1 LQSRT
6 KNDIIETIFNK
17 GIKGNVMAYISN
29 EEINEIR
36 SRANIVD
43 IISGYLQVSS
53 KGKNYVALC
62 PFHNDHS
69 PSLIISPEKQI
80 FNCFTCRTGGNV
92 FSFVMKYENVSF
104 AEAVSIVAK
113 KVGFNLK
120 NDVFV
125 KSENKYSK
133 DYEIYEYAM
142 KYYLNNIN
150 TTDGSKAREYL
161 LKRGINETII
171 KEFKLGYS
179 GSSKDTFYKL
189 ATNKGWDIETL
200 NKLGLI
206 NKVNEN
212 VYDTFINRVVIPIE
226 NLKGEVVG
234 FTGRI
239 FNGEDNTA
247 KYLNTKETEIFKKSS
262 LLFNYHNAKNYIRDR
277 KSVIVVE
284 GNMDAIKMSAK
295 GFKNVVALM
304 GVALSNEQIDI
315 LKRLKV
321 PVILMLDNDNAGEDA
336 TIKNGESLI
345 NSGVDT
351 KVIRLSGAKDPDE
364 YLEKFGIDA
373 MQNNIDKA
381 IKYIDF
387 KIECLKKDK
396 DLSNMEDLI
405 TYVKE
410 VINSI
415 NGEDDLT
422 KEIILSKISKDYA
435 IDIDILKSNLK
446 TEVKKDAKK
455 EETQEV
461 RDKKLTKYQKA
472 SHKVLYYM
480 LMDSKYINLYKNTLG
495 YFKERIERVLASE
508 IVYYESN
515 NGNIDVADFTTTIMG
530 SEDEYEFLQI
540 ILSENG
546 NTSVSDEEF
555 NSCVKA
561 ILDIY
566 KKDEI
571 IKVKGLI
578 ASELDQT
585 KKEELVKKLIDLK
598 RKCE

>member
-1 LQSRT
+1 
-6 KNDIIETIFNK
+6 
-17 GIKGNVMAYISN
+17 MAYISN

-150 TTDGSKAREYL
+150 TTDGSKARDYL

-304 GVALSNEQIDI
+304 GVALSKEQIDI

-321 PVILMLDNDNAGEDA
+321 PVILMLDNDNAGEEA

-351 KVIRLSGAKDPDE
+351 KVVRLSGAKDPDE

-446 TEVKKDAKK
+446 TEVKKDVKK

>member
-1 LQSRT
+1 
-6 KNDIIETIFNK
+6 
-17 GIKGNVMAYISN
+17 MAYISN

-304 GVALSNEQIDI
+304 GVALSKEQIDI

-321 PVILMLDNDNAGEDA
+321 PVILMLDNDNAGEEA

-446 TEVKKDAKK
+446 TEVKKDVKK

-461 RDKKLTKYQKA
+461 RDKKITKYQKA

>member
-1 LQSRT
+1 
-6 KNDIIETIFNK
+6 
-17 GIKGNVMAYISN
+17 MAYISN

-53 KGKNYVALC
+53 KGKNYIALC

-321 PVILMLDNDNAGEDA
+321 PVILMLDNDNAGEEA

-351 KVIRLSGAKDPDE
+351 KVVRLSGAKDPDE
-364 YLEKFGIDA
+364 YLEKFSIDA

>member
-1 LQSRT
+1 
-6 KNDIIETIFNK
+6 
-17 GIKGNVMAYISN
+17 MAYISN

-304 GVALSNEQIDI
+304 GVALSKEQIDI

-321 PVILMLDNDNAGEDA
+321 PVILMLDNDNAGEEA

-351 KVIRLSGAKDPDE
+351 KVVRLSGAKDPDE
-364 YLEKFGIDA
+364 YLEKFSIDA

-455 EETQEV
+455 EEVVEV

>member
-1 LQSRT
+1 
-6 KNDIIETIFNK
+6 
-17 GIKGNVMAYISN
+17 MAYISN

-212 VYDTFINRVVIPIE
+212 VYDTFINRIVIPIE

-321 PVILMLDNDNAGEDA
+321 PVILMLDNDNAGEEA

-351 KVIRLSGAKDPDE
+351 KVVRLSGAKDPDE

-446 TEVKKDAKK
+446 TEVKKDVKK

>member
-1 LQSRT
+1 
-6 KNDIIETIFNK
+6 
-17 GIKGNVMAYISN
+17 MAYISN

-321 PVILMLDNDNAGEDA
+321 PVILMLDNDNAGEEA

-345 NSGVDT
+345 NSDVDT
-351 KVIRLSGAKDPDE
+351 KVVRLSGAKDPDE

-422 KEIILSKISKDYA
+422 KEIILSKISKDYV

-446 TEVKKDAKK
+446 TEVKKDVKK
-455 EETQEV
+455 EEVVEV

-515 NGNIDVADFTTTIMG
+515 NGNIDVADFTTTIME

>member
-1 LQSRT
+1 
-6 KNDIIETIFNK
+6 
-17 GIKGNVMAYISN
+17 MAYISN

-53 KGKNYVALC
+53 KGKNFVALC

-142 KYYLNNIN
+142 KFYLNNIN
-150 TTDGSKAREYL
+150 TADGSKAREYL

-212 VYDTFINRVVIPIE
+212 VYDTFINRIVIPIE

-351 KVIRLSGAKDPDE
+351 KVVRLSGAKDPDE

>member
-1 LQSRT
+1 
-6 KNDIIETIFNK
+6 
-17 GIKGNVMAYISN
+17 MAYISN

-150 TTDGSKAREYL
+150 TTDGSKARDYL

-321 PVILMLDNDNAGEDA
+321 PVILMLDNDNAGEEA

-351 KVIRLSGAKDPDE
+351 KVVRLSGAKDPDE

-446 TEVKKDAKK
+446 TEVKKDVKK
-455 EETQEV
+455 EEVVEV

>member
-1 LQSRT
+1 
-6 KNDIIETIFNK
+6 
-17 GIKGNVMAYISN
+17 MAYISN

-150 TTDGSKAREYL
+150 TTDGSKARDYL

-179 GSSKDTFYKL
+179 GSSKDTFYRL

-351 KVIRLSGAKDPDE
+351 KVVRLSGAKDPDE

-415 NGEDDLT
+415 NSEDDLT

-455 EETQEV
+455 EEVVEV

>member
-1 LQSRT
+1 
-6 KNDIIETIFNK
+6 
-17 GIKGNVMAYISN
+17 MAYISN

-150 TTDGSKAREYL
+150 TADGSKAREYL

-212 VYDTFINRVVIPIE
+212 VYDTFINRIVIPIE

-321 PVILMLDNDNAGEDA
+321 PVILMLDNDNAGEEA

-351 KVIRLSGAKDPDE
+351 KVVRLSGAKDPDE
-364 YLEKFGIDA
+364 YLEKFSIDA

>member
-1 LQSRT
+1 
-6 KNDIIETIFNK
+6 
-17 GIKGNVMAYISN
+17 MAYISN

-150 TTDGSKAREYL
+150 TADGSKAREYL

-321 PVILMLDNDNAGEDA
+321 PVILMLDNDNAGEEA

-351 KVIRLSGAKDPDE
+351 KVVRLSGAKDPDE

-446 TEVKKDAKK
+446 TEVKKDVKK
-455 EETQEV
+455 EEVVEV

-546 NTSVSDEEF
+546 NASVSDEEF

>member
-1 LQSRT
+1 M
-6 KNDIIETIFNK
+6 F
-17 GIKGNVMAYISN
+17 
-29 EEINEIR
+29 
-36 SRANIVD
+36 VD

>member
-1 LQSRT
+1 
-6 KNDIIETIFNK
+6 
-17 GIKGNVMAYISN
+17 MAYISN

-321 PVILMLDNDNAGEDA
+321 PVILMLDNDNAGEEA
-336 TIKNGESLI
+336 TIKNGESLL
-345 NSGVDT
+345 NSDVDT
-351 KVIRLSGAKDPDE
+351 KVVRLSGAKDPDE

>member
-1 LQSRT
+1 
-6 KNDIIETIFNK
+6 
-17 GIKGNVMAYISN
+17 MAYISN

-142 KYYLNNIN
+142 KFYLNNIN
-150 TTDGSKAREYL
+150 TADGSKAREYL

-304 GVALSNEQIDI
+304 GVALSKEQIDI

-321 PVILMLDNDNAGEDA
+321 PVILMLDNDNAGEEA

>member
-1 LQSRT
+1 
-6 KNDIIETIFNK
+6 
-17 GIKGNVMAYISN
+17 MAYISN

-133 DYEIYEYAM
+133 DHEIYEYAM

-150 TTDGSKAREYL
+150 TTDGSKARDYL

-212 VYDTFINRVVIPIE
+212 VYDTFINRIVIPIE

-321 PVILMLDNDNAGEDA
+321 PVILMLDNDNAGEEA

-351 KVIRLSGAKDPDE
+351 KVVRLSGAKDPDE

-455 EETQEV
+455 EEVVEV

>member
-1 LQSRT
+1 
-6 KNDIIETIFNK
+6 
-17 GIKGNVMAYISN
+17 MAYISN

-336 TIKNGESLI
+336 TIKNGESLL
-345 NSGVDT
+345 NGDVDT
-351 KVIRLSGAKDPDE
+351 KVVRLSGAKDPDE

>member
-1 LQSRT
+1 
-6 KNDIIETIFNK
+6 
-17 GIKGNVMAYISN
+17 MAYISN

-150 TTDGSKAREYL
+150 TTDGSKARDYL

-304 GVALSNEQIDI
+304 GVALSKEQIDI

-321 PVILMLDNDNAGEDA
+321 PVILMLDNDNAGEEA

-415 NGEDDLT
+415 NSEDDLT

-446 TEVKKDAKK
+446 TEVKKDVKK
-455 EETQEV
+455 EEVVEV
-461 RDKKLTKYQKA
+461 RDKKITKYQKA

>member
-1 LQSRT
+1 
-6 KNDIIETIFNK
+6 
-17 GIKGNVMAYISN
+17 MAYISN

-62 PFHNDHS
+62 PFHNDNS

-150 TTDGSKAREYL
+150 TTDGSKARDYL

-351 KVIRLSGAKDPDE
+351 KVVRLSGAKDPDE

>member
-1 LQSRT
+1 
-6 KNDIIETIFNK
+6 
-17 GIKGNVMAYISN
+17 MAYISN

-321 PVILMLDNDNAGEDA
+321 PVILMLDNDNAGEEA

-351 KVIRLSGAKDPDE
+351 KVVRLSGAKDPDE

-435 IDIDILKSNLK
+435 IDIDVLKSNLK

-515 NGNIDVADFTTTIMG
+515 NGNIDVANFTTTIMG

>member
-1 LQSRT
+1 
-6 KNDIIETIFNK
+6 
-17 GIKGNVMAYISN
+17 MAYISN

-120 NDVFV
+120 NDVFI

-150 TTDGSKAREYL
+150 TTDGSKARDYL

-321 PVILMLDNDNAGEDA
+321 PVILMLDNDNAGEEA

-351 KVIRLSGAKDPDE
+351 KVVRLSGAKDPDE

-455 EETQEV
+455 EEVVEV

-515 NGNIDVADFTTTIMG
+515 NGNIDVADFTTTIME

>member
-1 LQSRT
+1 
-6 KNDIIETIFNK
+6 
-17 GIKGNVMAYISN
+17 MAYISN

-120 NDVFV
+120 NDVFI

-150 TTDGSKAREYL
+150 TTDGSKARDYL

-351 KVIRLSGAKDPDE
+351 KVVRLSGAKDPDE

-446 TEVKKDAKK
+446 TEVKKDVKK

-515 NGNIDVADFTTTIMG
+515 NGNIDVADFTTTIMA

>member
-1 LQSRT
+1 
-6 KNDIIETIFNK
+6 
-17 GIKGNVMAYISN
+17 MAYISN

-150 TTDGSKAREYL
+150 TTDGSKARDYL

-212 VYDTFINRVVIPIE
+212 VYDTFINRIVIPIE

-321 PVILMLDNDNAGEDA
+321 PVILMLDNDNAGEEA

-351 KVIRLSGAKDPDE
+351 KVVRLSGAKDPDE

-455 EETQEV
+455 EEVVEV

-515 NGNIDVADFTTTIMG
+515 NGNIDVADFTTTIME

>member
-1 LQSRT
+1 
-6 KNDIIETIFNK
+6 
-17 GIKGNVMAYISN
+17 MAYISN

-212 VYDTFINRVVIPIE
+212 VYDTFINRIVIPIE

-321 PVILMLDNDNAGEDA
+321 PVILMLDNDNAGEEA

-351 KVIRLSGAKDPDE
+351 KVVRLSGAKDPDE

-455 EETQEV
+455 EEVVEV

>member
-1 LQSRT
+1 
-6 KNDIIETIFNK
+6 
-17 GIKGNVMAYISN
+17 
-29 EEINEIR
+29 
-36 SRANIVD
+36 
-43 IISGYLQVSS
+43 
-53 KGKNYVALC
+53 
-62 PFHNDHS
+62 
-69 PSLIISPEKQI
+69 
-80 FNCFTCRTGGNV
+80 
-92 FSFVMKYENVSF
+92 MKYENVSF

-321 PVILMLDNDNAGEDA
+321 PVILMLDNDNAGEEA

-351 KVIRLSGAKDPDE
+351 KVVRLSGAKDPDE

-455 EETQEV
+455 EEVVEV

>member
-1 LQSRT
+1 
-6 KNDIIETIFNK
+6 
-17 GIKGNVMAYISN
+17 MAYISN

-396 DLSNMEDLI
+396 NLSNMEDLI

>member
-1 LQSRT
+1 
-6 KNDIIETIFNK
+6 
-17 GIKGNVMAYISN
+17 MAYISN

-189 ATNKGWDIETL
+189 ATNKGWDTETL

-321 PVILMLDNDNAGEDA
+321 PVILMLDNDNAGEEA

-351 KVIRLSGAKDPDE
+351 KVVRLSGAKDPDE

-446 TEVKKDAKK
+446 TEVKKDVKK
-455 EETQEV
+455 EEPQEV

>member
-1 LQSRT
+1 
-6 KNDIIETIFNK
+6 
-17 GIKGNVMAYISN
+17 MAYISN

-150 TTDGSKAREYL
+150 TTDGSKARDYL

-226 NLKGEVVG
+226 NSKGEVVG

-247 KYLNTKETEIFKKSS
+247 KYLNTKETEIFKKSN

-321 PVILMLDNDNAGEDA
+321 PVILMLDNDNAGEEA

-351 KVIRLSGAKDPDE
+351 KVVRLSGAKDPDE

-446 TEVKKDAKK
+446 TEVKKDVKK

>member
-1 LQSRT
+1 
-6 KNDIIETIFNK
+6 
-17 GIKGNVMAYISN
+17 MAYISN

-142 KYYLNNIN
+142 KFYLNNIN
-150 TTDGSKAREYL
+150 TADGSKAREYL

-315 LKRLKV
+315 LKRLKF
-321 PVILMLDNDNAGEDA
+321 PVILMLDNDNAGEEA

-345 NSGVDT
+345 NSDVDT
-351 KVIRLSGAKDPDE
+351 KVVRLSGAKDPDE

-446 TEVKKDAKK
+446 TEVKKDVKK

>member
-1 LQSRT
+1 
-6 KNDIIETIFNK
+6 
-17 GIKGNVMAYISN
+17 MAYISN

-321 PVILMLDNDNAGEDA
+321 PVILMLDNDNAGEEA

-351 KVIRLSGAKDPDE
+351 KVVRLSGAKDPDE
-364 YLEKFGIDA
+364 YLEKFSIDA

>member
-1 LQSRT
+1 
-6 KNDIIETIFNK
+6 
-17 GIKGNVMAYISN
+17 MAYISN

-212 VYDTFINRVVIPIE
+212 VYDTFINRIVIPIE

-321 PVILMLDNDNAGEDA
+321 PVILMLDNDNAGEEA
-336 TIKNGESLI
+336 TIKNGEFLI

-351 KVIRLSGAKDPDE
+351 KVVRLSGAKDPDE

-446 TEVKKDAKK
+446 TEVKKDVKK

-515 NGNIDVADFTTTIMG
+515 NGNIDVADFTTTIME

>member
-1 LQSRT
+1 
-6 KNDIIETIFNK
+6 
-17 GIKGNVMAYISN
+17 MAYISN

-150 TTDGSKAREYL
+150 TTDGSKARDYL

-321 PVILMLDNDNAGEDA
+321 PVILMLDNDNAGEEA

-345 NSGVDT
+345 NSGVNT
-351 KVIRLSGAKDPDE
+351 KVVRLSGAKDPDE

-415 NGEDDLT
+415 NSEDNLT

-435 IDIDILKSNLK
+435 IDIDVLKSNLK
-446 TEVKKDAKK
+446 TEVKKDVKK

-515 NGNIDVADFTTTIMG
+515 NGNIDVADFTTTIME

>member
-1 LQSRT
+1 
-6 KNDIIETIFNK
+6 
-17 GIKGNVMAYISN
+17 MAYISN

-212 VYDTFINRVVIPIE
+212 VYDTFINRIVIPIE

-336 TIKNGESLI
+336 TIKNGESLL
-345 NSGVDT
+345 NSDVDT
-351 KVIRLSGAKDPDE
+351 KVVRLSGAKDPDE

-455 EETQEV
+455 EEIQEV

-515 NGNIDVADFTTTIMG
+515 NGNIDVADFTTMIMG

>member
-1 LQSRT
+1 
-6 KNDIIETIFNK
+6 
-17 GIKGNVMAYISN
+17 MAYISN

-321 PVILMLDNDNAGEDA
+321 PVILMLDNDNAGEEA
-336 TIKNGESLI
+336 TIKNSESLI

-351 KVIRLSGAKDPDE
+351 KVVRLSGAKDPDE

-415 NGEDDLT
+415 NSEDDLT

-455 EETQEV
+455 EEVVEV

>member
-1 LQSRT
+1 
-6 KNDIIETIFNK
+6 
-17 GIKGNVMAYISN
+17 MAYISN

-321 PVILMLDNDNAGEDA
+321 PVMLMLDNDNAGEEA

-351 KVIRLSGAKDPDE
+351 KVVRLSGAKDPDE

-387 KIECLKKDK
+387 KIEFLKKDK

>member
-1 LQSRT
+1 
-6 KNDIIETIFNK
+6 
-17 GIKGNVMAYISN
+17 MAYISN

-142 KYYLNNIN
+142 KFYLNNIN
-150 TTDGSKAREYL
+150 TADGSKAREYL

-189 ATNKGWDIETL
+189 ATNKGWDTETL

-321 PVILMLDNDNAGEDA
+321 PVILMLDNDNAGEEA

-351 KVIRLSGAKDPDE
+351 KVVRLSGAKDPDE

-455 EETQEV
+455 EEVVEV

>member
-1 LQSRT
+1 
-6 KNDIIETIFNK
+6 
-17 GIKGNVMAYISN
+17 MAYISN

-212 VYDTFINRVVIPIE
+212 VYDTFINRIVIPIE

-351 KVIRLSGAKDPDE
+351 KVVRLSGAKDPDE

-446 TEVKKDAKK
+446 TEVKKDVKK
-455 EETQEV
+455 EEPQEV
-461 RDKKLTKYQKA
+461 RDKKITKYQKA

>member
-1 LQSRT
+1 
-6 KNDIIETIFNK
+6 
-17 GIKGNVMAYISN
+17 MAYISN

-150 TTDGSKAREYL
+150 TTDGSKARDYL

-336 TIKNGESLI
+336 TIKNCESLI

-351 KVIRLSGAKDPDE
+351 KVVRLSGAKDPDE

-446 TEVKKDAKK
+446 TEVKKDVKK

>member
-1 LQSRT
+1 
-6 KNDIIETIFNK
+6 
-17 GIKGNVMAYISN
+17 MAYISN

-120 NDVFV
+120 NNVFV

-150 TTDGSKAREYL
+150 TTDGSKARDYL

-321 PVILMLDNDNAGEDA
+321 PVILMLDNDNAGEEA

-351 KVIRLSGAKDPDE
+351 KVVRLSGAKDPDE

-446 TEVKKDAKK
+446 TEVKKDVKK

-515 NGNIDVADFTTTIMG
+515 NGNIDVADFTTTIMA

>member
-1 LQSRT
+1 
-6 KNDIIETIFNK
+6 
-17 GIKGNVMAYISN
+17 MAYISN

-53 KGKNYVALC
+53 KGKNFVALC

-142 KYYLNNIN
+142 KFYLNNIN
-150 TTDGSKAREYL
+150 TADGSKAREYL

-212 VYDTFINRVVIPIE
+212 VYDTFINRIVIPIE

-321 PVILMLDNDNAGEDA
+321 PVMLMLDNDNAGEEA

-455 EETQEV
+455 EEVVEV